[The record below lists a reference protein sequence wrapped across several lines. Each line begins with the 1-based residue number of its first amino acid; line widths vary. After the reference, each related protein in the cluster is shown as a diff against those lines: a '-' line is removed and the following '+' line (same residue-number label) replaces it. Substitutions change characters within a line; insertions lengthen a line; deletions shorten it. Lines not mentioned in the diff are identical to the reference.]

1 MSHPIKPL
9 GIVRELVQS
18 IGFEI
23 SYAYD
28 DLVFSDHSI
37 FILRFDDA
45 NPDNLSLY
53 FNSDCHVAEA
63 DLIRKL
69 IIPAGKVMRLHI
81 TNTGFFK
88 AEQREGKEEIE
99 IKFYASDP
107 QSAALKNTTNQ

>member
-18 IGFEI
+18 IGFDI

-37 FILRFDDA
+37 FILRFDDTY
-45 NPDNLSLY
+45 PDNLYLY
-53 FNSDCHVAEA
+53 FNSDCNVAEA
-63 DLIRKL
+63 DTIRKQ
-69 IIPAGKVMRLHI
+69 IIPAGKIMGLHI
-81 TNTGFFK
+81 TSTGLFK

-99 IKFYASDP
+99 INFYAADP
-107 QSAALKNTTNQ
+107 QPTALKT